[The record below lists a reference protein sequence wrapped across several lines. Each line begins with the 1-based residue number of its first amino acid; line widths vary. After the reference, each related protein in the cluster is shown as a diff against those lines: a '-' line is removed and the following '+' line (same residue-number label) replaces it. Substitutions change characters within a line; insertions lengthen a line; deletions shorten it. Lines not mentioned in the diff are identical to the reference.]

1 MPANYVDGTI
11 IEETYYGVATKKVNN
26 VPVVEVNGRLTADC
40 ADQYKQTLTDV
51 IAQNNRIVI
60 DLEKLEYID
69 STGLG
74 AMVFILQR
82 NFDNGG
88 DIKIAKLQGK
98 ARIVF
103 DITKAYKIFD
113 IFDTVEEA
121 VAALQK

>member
-1 MPANYVDGTI
+1 MELNTTHI
-11 IEETYYGVATKKVNN
+11 NQ
-26 VPVVEVNGRLTADC
+26 VPIVEVSGRLTADC
-40 ADQYKQTLTDV
+40 ADQYKKYLANV
-51 IAQNNRIVI
+51 IAEDNRLVI
-60 DLEKLEYID
+60 NLENLEYID

-74 AMVFILQR
+74 AMVAILQK

-88 DIKIAKLQGK
+88 EIKIAKLQGK
-98 ARIVF
+98 AKIVF